1 MVIGQACAHGTDAW
15 IDPGNLHSGFEEEVV
30 ARHKDPKFAEETAE
44 HMERGIK
51 DPASSNH
58 SSDAYKV
65 ECKLRE
71 IMSLL
76 LHGFPQPEN
85 EVNSV

>member
-1 MVIGQACAHGTDAW
+1 
-15 IDPGNLHSGFEEEVV
+15 
-30 ARHKDPKFAEETAE
+30 
-44 HMERGIK
+44 MERGIK